1 MQFFRFLAVL
11 MCAEWLLI
19 FHVWISFRYLLVF
32 AIFCYFRGHILAF
45 IPHWDTYYFVFLFA
59 TLGVLYHLRAVWRG
73 RSARYR
79 DFYTTPDAGVP
90 WLIMVA
96 QTPKA
101 TQLLEYVIM
110 MAFLIYMMSYGH
122 LIYPREFRALP
133 PDWQAWLSASGQ
145 CRVVFRGLCHQHD
158 VRSLPVERSSLP
170 ACRCESPKPQTPKP
184 TRMCGKHPT
193 RPPGS
198 PPSRSLPTSTGSYM
212 GEDLLTPRGLDHRVG
227 HLVSMTAP
235 GKQ

>member
-32 AIFCYFRGHILAF
+32 AIFAYFRGQLLAF

-59 TLGVLYHLRAVWRG
+59 VLGVLYHLRSVWRG

-101 TQLLEYVIM
+101 TQLLEYVLM

-122 LIYPREFRALP
+122 LIYPRDFRALP
-133 PDWQAWLSASGQ
+133 PDWQAWLSAPGNAELFSAAYAISAMFGLSLWNLAASG
-145 CRVVFRGLCHQHD
+145 VPFRKSSTANAETYPY
-158 VRSLPVERSSLP
+158 VREASHSAPR
-170 ACRCESPKPQTPKP
+170 
-184 TRMCGKHPT
+184 
-193 RPPGS
+193 
-198 PPSRSLPTSTGSYM
+198 LPTVK
-212 GEDLLTPRGLDHRVG
+212 ELADEHRELYG
-227 HLVSMTAP
+227 
-235 GKQ
+235 

>member
-32 AIFCYFRGHILAF
+32 AVFAYFRGQLLAF

-59 TLGVLYHLRAVWRG
+59 VLGVLYHLRAVWRG

-133 PDWQAWLSASGQ
+133 PDWQAWLSAPGNAELFSAAYVISTMVGLSLWNAIASGMPL
-145 CRVVFRGLCHQHD
+145 RKPKTANAD
-158 VRSLPVERSSLP
+158 TYPYVREASHSSP
-170 ACRCESPKPQTPKP
+170 R
-184 TRMCGKHPT
+184 
-193 RPPGS
+193 
-198 PPSRSLPTSTGSYM
+198 LPTVK
-212 GEDLLTPRGLDHRVG
+212 ELADEHRQLYG
-227 HLVSMTAP
+227 
-235 GKQ
+235 

>member
-1 MQFFRFLAVL
+1 MQFFRFLATL

-32 AIFCYFRGHILAF
+32 AIFAYFRGQLLAF

-59 TLGVLYHLRAVWRG
+59 VLGVLYHLHAVWRG

-101 TQLLEYVIM
+101 TQLLEYVQQFPP
-110 MAFLIYMMSYGH
+110 MASMPYVTMMS
-122 LIYPREFRALP
+122 EE
-133 PDWQAWLSASGQ
+133 SAGD
-145 CRVVFRGLCHQHD
+145 L
-158 VRSLPVERSSLP
+158 
-170 ACRCESPKPQTPKP
+170 
-184 TRMCGKHPT
+184 
-193 RPPGS
+193 
-198 PPSRSLPTSTGSYM
+198 TSM
-212 GEDLLTPRGLDHRVG
+212 
-227 HLVSMTAP
+227 
-235 GKQ
+235 

>member
-1 MQFFRFLAVL
+1 MQFFRFLATL

-32 AIFCYFRGHILAF
+32 AIFAYFRGQLLAF

-59 TLGVLYHLRAVWRG
+59 ILGVLYHLRAVWRG

-101 TQLLEYVIM
+101 TQLLEYVLM

-133 PDWQAWLSASGQ
+133 PTWQAWLSASGQ
-145 CRVVFRGLCHQHD
+145 CRVVFRGLCHQRD
-158 VRSLPVERSSLP
+158 VWSLPVESHRFRRAVSEAQNRKRRHLP
-170 ACRCESPKPQTPKP
+170 VCAGSIPRVPQASHRQGACR
-184 TRMCGKHPT
+184 R
-193 RPPGS
+193 
-198 PPSRSLPTSTGSYM
+198 
-212 GEDLLTPRGLDHRVG
+212 
-227 HLVSMTAP
+227 AP
-235 GKQ
+235 AVIWVRIS